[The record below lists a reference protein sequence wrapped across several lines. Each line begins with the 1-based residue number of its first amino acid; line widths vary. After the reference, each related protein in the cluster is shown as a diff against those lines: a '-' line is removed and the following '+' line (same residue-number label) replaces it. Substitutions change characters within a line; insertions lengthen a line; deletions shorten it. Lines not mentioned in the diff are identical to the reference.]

1 MYTLRTARAYK
12 GVSFP
17 FAGFGRGR
25 LRAAVSVPVK
35 HDMRGGGVLCLSRR
49 RNGSICAKRALA
61 GAEAPEAAKTP
72 ANTEDLI
79 ASLMAAE
86 SEPAVFYAD
95 PAFELAVF
103 SSMIDTKLAKDE
115 INATML

>member
-1 MYTLRTARAYK
+1 MPVLPGKRQYLRKT
-12 GVSFP
+12 
-17 FAGFGRGR
+17 
-25 LRAAVSVPVK
+25 
-35 HDMRGGGVLCLSRR
+35 
-49 RNGSICAKRALA
+49 
-61 GAEAPEAAKTP
+61 GASPQTEAPEAAKTP

-86 SEPAVFYAD
+86 SEPAIFYAD